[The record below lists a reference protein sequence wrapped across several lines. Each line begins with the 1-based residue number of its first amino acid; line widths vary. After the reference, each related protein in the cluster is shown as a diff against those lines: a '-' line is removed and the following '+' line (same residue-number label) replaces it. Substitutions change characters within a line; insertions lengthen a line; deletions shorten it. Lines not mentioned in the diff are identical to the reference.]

1 MAVLRFGYP
10 NGSARTHR
18 RFGPDASG
26 YAVTMSPSEAFRGE
40 RAARPGVLRLPGV
53 YAPQADTW
61 LLADTLRKAGVPD
74 GAKVLD
80 FCTGSGAVALAAA
93 DCGASEIVAVD
104 VSTRAV
110 ASAWLN
116 SWWRRLPIR
125 VARGGLDV
133 ARRRGPYD
141 VVVANPPYVPISGD
155 GAAQSRNWDGGPSGR
170 RVVGPLCRQLRSI
183 LRPGGF
189 ALIVHSEVAGIAH
202 TVGELRASGLKASP
216 VARTR
221 IPFGPVMSR
230 QSAELTAS
238 GLIELGQNWEELVVI
253 RGDRPD

>member
-1 MAVLRFGYP
+1 
-10 NGSARTHR
+10 
-18 RFGPDASG
+18 
-26 YAVTMSPSEAFRGE
+26 MSPSETVRAE
-40 RAARPGVLRLPGV
+40 RATRPGVLRLPGV

-61 LLADTLRKAGVPD
+61 LLADTLRTAGVPN
-74 GAKVLD
+74 GAKILD
-80 FCTGSGAVALAAA
+80 YCTGSGAVALAAA

-110 ASAWLN
+110 VSAWLN

-155 GAAQSRNWDGGPSGR
+155 GTAQSRNWDGGPSGR
-170 RVVGPLCRQLRSI
+170 RVVGPLCRQVRSL

-202 TVGELRASGLKASP
+202 TVGELRASGLKAAP

-221 IPFGPVMSR
+221 VPFGPVMSR
-230 QSAELTAS
+230 QSANLTAS